1 VSDQLALIDA
11 RRTANGLG
19 SYSGPTDAQSVLTE
33 LMTQKSLDFFL
44 EGKRLGD
51 FRRNGSAVE
60 NMPVPGTP
68 YFKAGYDPIGADTC
82 YPLPL
87 AETSNNPNF

>member
-1 VSDQLALIDA
+1 
-11 RRTANGLG
+11 
-19 SYSGPTDAQSVLTE
+19 
-33 LMTQKSLDFFL
+33 MTQKSLDFFL

-51 FRRNGSAVE
+51 FRRNGAAVE

-68 YFKAGYDPIGADTC
+68 YFKAGYDPVGDDTC